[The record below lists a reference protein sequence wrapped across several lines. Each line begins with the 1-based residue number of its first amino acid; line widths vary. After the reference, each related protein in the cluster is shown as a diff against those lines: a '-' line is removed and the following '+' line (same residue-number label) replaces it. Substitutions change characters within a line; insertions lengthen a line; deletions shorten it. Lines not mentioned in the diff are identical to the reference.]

1 MRYRVDVEGQTFE
14 IEVRPDGT
22 IWVNGQPVRV
32 DAEGLDSPFLSLLV
46 GHYSYEAGVGLE
58 GPEGQVVVEGR
69 TYRTYLSHGRPQWT
83 TGSPH
88 GPTTP
93 SDQPAEVVAP
103 LPGLLVEIR
112 VAEGE
117 SVRAGMV
124 VAVMESMKMHLELRA
139 PRDGVI
145 RSLPVRPGREVAQGE
160 VLAII
165 G

>member
-1 MRYRVDVEGQTFE
+1 MRYRVEVEGRYFE

-22 IWVNGQPVRV
+22 IWVDGRPVQV
-32 DAEGLDSPFLSLLV
+32 DAEGLDGPFLSLLV
-46 GHYSYEAGVGLE
+46 GPCSYEAGVGLE

-69 TYRTYLSHGRPQWT
+69 TYRTYLANGWSQCATRG
-83 TGSPH
+83 PH
-88 GPTTP
+88 GPTP
-93 SDQPAEVVAP
+93 PADQPAEVVAP
-103 LPGLLVEIR
+103 LPGLLVEVR

-117 SVRAGMV
+117 SVQAGTV
-124 VAVMESMKMHLELRA
+124 VAVMESMKMHLELRS

-165 G
+165 D